1 LQRKNNNPK
10 PLDGAEKE
18 KKKSGLGFVWTLELQ
33 KEEETRKSAALEAMI
48 MCVGRTRWLVG
59 R

>member
-10 PLDGAEKE
+10 PLEGAEKE
-18 KKKSGLGFVWTLELQ
+18 KEKSGLGFVWTLELQ

-48 MCVGRTRWLVG
+48 MCVGRTRW
-59 R
+59 